1 MDDWGGKSIG
11 VACKLWWLSMG
22 TILSMYLYFC
32 VIGVVICYKFVC
44 GAG

>member
-11 VACKLWWLSMG
+11 VASKLWWLSMG

-32 VIGVVICYKFVC
+32 VIGVAICYKFVC